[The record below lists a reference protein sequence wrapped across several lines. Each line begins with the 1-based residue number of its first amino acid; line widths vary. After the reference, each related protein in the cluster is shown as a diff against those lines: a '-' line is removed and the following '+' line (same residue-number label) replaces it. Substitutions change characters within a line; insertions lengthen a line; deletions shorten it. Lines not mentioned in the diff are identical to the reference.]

1 MVSRENV
8 WKARRLAA
16 RSILSNI
23 APVSDKRHHPSMRR
37 LILATTLFLAGCA
50 TAPEQP
56 QPVTPEQPQEAQPV
70 QRQTTRLTGMTQRDL
85 VGYFG
90 NPALQVPEGRSMKLQ
105 FRSSFCVLDAYLYPG
120 QNGVLRVTYVNTRTP
135 SGADTDQAACIS
147 ALGLAS

>member
-50 TAPEQP
+50 TA
-56 QPVTPEQPQEAQPV
+56 PEQPQEAQPV

>member
-1 MVSRENV
+1 MISRENV
-8 WKARRLAA
+8 WKARRLAV

-23 APVSDKRHHPSMRR
+23 ARLSDTRHHLSMRR

-50 TAPEQP
+50 TAPQQPEPVAPEQAPQP
-56 QPVTPEQPQEAQPV
+56 QPVHP
-70 QRQTTRLTGMTQRDL
+70 QTTPLTGMTQRDL

-90 NPALQVPEGRSMKLQ
+90 NPALQIPEGRSMKLQ
-105 FRSSFCVLDAYLYPG
+105 FRSSYCVLDAYLYPG

>member
-1 MVSRENV
+1 
-8 WKARRLAA
+8 
-16 RSILSNI
+16 
-23 APVSDKRHHPSMRR
+23 MRR

>member
-1 MVSRENV
+1 
-8 WKARRLAA
+8 
-16 RSILSNI
+16 
-23 APVSDKRHHPSMRR
+23 MRR
-37 LILATTLFLAGCA
+37 LILATTLLLAGCV
-50 TAPEQP
+50 TAPQQP
-56 QPVTPEQPQEAQPV
+56 QQQPAPTQSQQAQPV